1 MSGRSMSLYQVAWIV
16 NDLEKSIRRWLESA
30 GVGPFYVFRHAKVDG
45 VLYRG
50 TPATLDFS
58 AALAQAGPIQIELIQ
73 QHSDGPSA
81 YRDVFPKGQEG
92 FHHLLMMTNAFDS
105 EIERYR
111 SQGSVAVTQGVFGD
125 MRFAYVDT
133 RPQLGHMTEIIEDR
147 ASIKQIF
154 KMIADAAAD
163 WDGSHPVRYL

>member
-1 MSGRSMSLYQVAWIV
+1 MAAESASLYQVAWIV
-16 NDLEKSIRRWLESA
+16 NDLERSIRRWIQTA
-30 GVGPFYVFRHAKVDG
+30 RVGPFFVFRHAKVDG

-73 QHSDGPSA
+73 QHSEDPSA
-81 YRDVFPKGQEG
+81 YRDVFPKGKEG
-92 FHHLLMMTNAFDS
+92 FHHLLMMTNAFDA
-105 EIERYR
+105 EIDRYR
-111 SQGSVAVTQGVFGD
+111 SEGSVAVTQGAFGD

-147 ASIKQIF
+147 ESIKQIF
-154 KMIADAAAD
+154 KMVADAAAD
-163 WDGSHPVRYL
+163 WDGSNPVRYL